1 MQRPSI
7 TLLRCDYL
15 QTTFRSTECLEHVL
29 NIGDYQFAGASNEAA
44 ILNLLDPRLRTN
56 TSSVAWAYFVAGS
69 LAGHR
74 GDARPD
80 FAPFQDKKTDLD
92 YQNPILEVGTASK
105 EDIAEIVSTIEEKCI
120 NEMGHKVVILAGD
133 YQTFKNIICL
143 KQQHRETTKW
153 LCPVPGEW
161 HWWVHALMAI
171 HQTWFD
177 VLFVHLIETDGFC
190 SHTVINRWDSVEK
203 FAHYRFFHET
213 FTCAAL
219 EYLKQVVPEFAL
231 KTPTMLEKA
240 CAKNQGPCLLRI
252 VIEMIYQQDV

>member
-1 MQRPSI
+1 
-7 TLLRCDYL
+7 LRCDYL
-15 QTTFRSTECLEHVL
+15 QTTFITTECLEHVL
-29 NIGDYQFAGASNEAA
+29 NIGDYQFPGASNEGA
-44 ILNLLDPRLRTN
+44 IEYLLNATERVS
-56 TSSVAWAYFVAGS
+56 TSSVAWAYFLEGA
-69 LAGHR
+69 LAGFR

-80 FAPFQDKKTDLD
+80 FEPPNEKKTDII
-92 YQNPILEVGTASK
+92 YQDPILEVGTASK
-105 EDIAEIVSTIEEKCI
+105 EDISEIVSTIELKCI
-120 NEMGHKVVILAGD
+120 TQQQHKVVILAGD
-133 YQTFKNIICL
+133 YQTFKGIICF

-153 LCPVPGEW
+153 LAPVPGEW

-171 HQTWFD
+171 HQVWFD
-177 VLFVHLIETDGFC
+177 VLFVRLIDDGFC
-190 SHTVINRWDSVEK
+190 SHTVIEKWDSVEK

-213 FTCAAL
+213 FICAAL